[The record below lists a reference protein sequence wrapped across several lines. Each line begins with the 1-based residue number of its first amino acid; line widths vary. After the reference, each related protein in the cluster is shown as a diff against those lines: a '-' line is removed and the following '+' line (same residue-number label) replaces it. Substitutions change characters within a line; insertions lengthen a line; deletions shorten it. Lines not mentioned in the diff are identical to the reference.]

1 MSVCLINNQA
11 QLIIEKEK
19 QYNDYKNNLIIKG
32 EQNHLYRIDKED
44 KIQFKE
50 NSIEIEKQKQELEK
64 LISDYLK
71 NIYNII

>member
-71 NIYNII
+71 TLL

>member
-32 EQNHLYRIDKED
+32 EQNHLYKIDKED

>member
-32 EQNHLYRIDKED
+32 EQNHLYKIDKED
-44 KIQFKE
+44 KRQFKE
-50 NSIEIEKQKQELEK
+50 NSIEIEK
-64 LISDYLK
+64 
-71 NIYNII
+71 

>member
-50 NSIEIEKQKQELEK
+50 NSLEIEKQKQELKK

-71 NIYNII
+71 NT

>member
-32 EQNHLYRIDKED
+32 EQNHLYKIDKED

-50 NSIEIEKQKQELEK
+50 NSIEIEKQKQELE
-64 LISDYLK
+64 LMILK
-71 NIYNII
+71 FLTNT

>member
-44 KIQFKE
+44 KRQFKE
-50 NSIEIEKQKQELEK
+50 NSIEIEKQKQELE
-64 LISDYLK
+64 LMILK
-71 NIYNII
+71 FLTNT

>member
-32 EQNHLYRIDKED
+32 EQNHLYKIDKED
-44 KIQFKE
+44 KRQFKE
-50 NSIEIEKQKQELEK
+50 NSIEIEKQKQELE
-64 LISDYLK
+64 LMILK
-71 NIYNII
+71 FLTNNN